1 MRFPREVW
9 AGSPVENA
17 IQPKRVVV
25 NDERYFRQFV
35 LDHNGKMNV
44 YTSVYDYDEFSN
56 NRGLEHTVNIDRIFL
71 DIDAHSGELEQ
82 AYDDLKKL
90 HKWLLAEDYIHNLA
104 FSGRGFYIFVHGL
117 RTFDL
122 RRVKAFYNI
131 CHDVINKSKTLD
143 SRVINTARL
152 RRVQNTYHM
161 GAKKFSI
168 NLFSEDLDNSLEYIL
183 NLAKS
188 PRHMPKK
195 YYGSQKVDWPD
206 VKKMEV
212 AEIEIKSVESP
223 ATLPILPCLKAAVM
237 THNPLH
243 QVRHYLVQWYN
254 EMLTDM
260 VIFEENLDCRQ
271 DEVGGEALND
281 IVSIIC
287 KEIDEIASNE
297 DVWIDY
303 NAPKT
308 RKAVDYVVKK
318 RYLAPSCQTLINN
331 GYCVG
336 KCWRYPKVNSNDN

>member
-25 NDERYFRQFV
+25 SDERYFRQFV

-183 NLAKS
+183 NLAKR

>member
-1 MRFPREVW
+1 MEFPREVW

-25 NDERYFRQFV
+25 QDEYYFRNFV
-35 LDHNGKMNV
+35 NNHNGRMNV

-82 AYDDLKKL
+82 AYHDLKKL
-90 HKWLLAEDYIHNLA
+90 HKWLLEEDYVHNLA

-131 CHDVINKSKTLD
+131 CHDVINRSKTLD

-161 GAKKFSI
+161 GAKRFSI
-168 NLFSEDLDNSLEYIL
+168 NLISEDLDNPLDYIL
-183 NLAKS
+183 SLSKK
-188 PRHMPKK
+188 PRRIVTK
-195 YYGSQKVDWPD
+195 YYGSKKVDWPD

-254 EMLTDM
+254 ELLTDM

-281 IVSIIC
+281 IVNIIC

-331 GYCVG
+331 AYCVG
-336 KCWRYPKVNSNDN
+336 KCWRYPKVNSDDN

>member
-25 NDERYFRQFV
+25 NDEGYFRQFV

-183 NLAKS
+183 NLAKR

>member
-183 NLAKS
+183 NLAKR

-318 RYLAPSCQTLINN
+318 RYLAPPCQTLINN

>member
-25 NDERYFRQFV
+25 NDEGYFRQFV

-90 HKWLLAEDYIHNLA
+90 HKWLLVEDYIHNLA

-183 NLAKS
+183 NLAKR

>member
-25 NDERYFRQFV
+25 NDEGYFRQFV
-35 LDHNGKMNV
+35 RDHNGKMNV

-183 NLAKS
+183 NLAKR

>member
-183 NLAKS
+183 NLAKR